1 MVFADRG
8 VAAVPPEGLNCTAS
22 DGKIN
27 GRGATFQ
34 EKVQSLFA
42 AAYRDDYCGNVAEQ
56 FAGDPAGN
64 TMVAYDYPAAAAAK
78 ATGSGAGLKAASCR
92 TDAYAGSDIPYTI
105 ANLKALDE
113 APGTLGECG
122 ISFEPPFQPHPKPWP
137 NASDTTATIMSFPV
151 TGSSVAMAVNL
162 TEKTCESTP
171 PPTAINLTAKEAS
184 RLFGGDIA
192 KWNDTELVGTNPGLA
207 KCSAA
212 VIRIVR
218 FDSSGTTNIFKQYLI
233 RADNERTGQ
242 KCGET
247 LGVLKKW
254 EAYFKTNT
262 EWPGK
267 QEPGKEGTCSKI
279 EAPANSGGKEV
290 ISLVKATEGSV
301 GYADLA
307 DAVGQGLLLPN
318 VENSTKTE
326 KFVAPNSGKAAN
338 CTYSVLSLPGATTSD
353 SVGLNAEDNWANN
366 NEENPL
372 TPANHEN
379 ATDLGS
385 KYPICG
391 ITFDLVYTGLD
402 NGKVANADSR
412 LTADQRRT
420 MFAYFTF
427 ILSSA
432 AQDLLS
438 SNNYAP
444 LPSSWLPKLRAGF
457 QENF

>member
-1 MVFADRG
+1 
-8 VAAVPPEGLNCTAS
+8 
-22 DGKIN
+22 
-27 GRGATFQ
+27 
-34 EKVQSLFA
+34 
-42 AAYRDDYCGNVAEQ
+42 
-56 FAGDPAGN
+56 
-64 TMVAYDYPAAAAAK
+64 
-78 ATGSGAGLKAASCR
+78 
-92 TDAYAGSDIPYTI
+92 
-105 ANLKALDE
+105 
-113 APGTLGECG
+113 
-122 ISFEPPFQPHPKPWP
+122 
-137 NASDTTATIMSFPV
+137 MSFPV
-151 TGSSVAMAVNL
+151 TGSSVSMAVNL
-162 TEKTCESTP
+162 TAATCGGKP
-171 PPTAINLTAKEAS
+171 PPAAINMTAKEVS

-192 KWNDTELVGTNPGLA
+192 TWNDSELVGTNTGSGLENCKA
-207 KCSAA
+207 P

-218 FDSSGTTNIFKQYLI
+218 LDTSGTTNIFKQYLI
-233 RADNERTGQ
+233 RAENERSLQ
-242 KCGET
+242 KCAE
-247 LGVLKKW
+247 LKKW

-267 QEPGKEGTCSKI
+267 QEPGKEGTCSEIKT
-279 EAPANSGGKEV
+279 PGGSGGKEV

-326 KFVAPNSGKAAN
+326 KFQAPNSGKAAN
-338 CTYSVLSLPGATTSD
+338 CTYSVLSLPGAGTSD

-366 NEENPL
+366 NEENPGA
-372 TPANHEN
+372 PANHEN
-379 ATDLGS
+379 ATDLGA

-402 NGKVANADSR
+402 NGEVANADSR

-420 MFAYFTF
+420 MYAYFTF
-427 ILSSA
+427 VLSSA

-444 LPSSWLPKLRAGF
+444 LPTSWLQKLRAGF